1 MRLSVRSGVF
11 ETNSS
16 STHSLTMADED
27 DFELFEKGVL
37 LYTGDVWSSSVCVRT
52 PFCTW
57 EEAREY
63 MEKIGKEINSCT
75 PEEALDALLNE
86 DFGSYETVFSEDD
99 ELESFIESF
108 VSKSGDRIIAF
119 GKFGFC

>member
-27 DFELFEKGVL
+27 EFELFKKGIL
-37 LYTGDVWSSSVCVRT
+37 LYTCDVWSSSFHVRT

-75 PEEALDALLNE
+75 PEEALDALLDE
-86 DFGSYETVFSEDD
+86 EFGTYETVFEDD
-99 ELESFIESF
+99 ELETFIESF

-119 GKFGFC
+119 GKYGYC

>member
-37 LYTGDVWSSSVCVRT
+37 LYTGDVW
-52 PFCTW
+52 W

-86 DFGSYETVFSEDD
+86 DFGTYETVFSEDD